1 MQMVVS
7 PAHTARSRRINSAL
21 GVLAALALSVSLGA
35 CQAPVDHA
43 LAAAGA
49 QISGP
54 INASGSRGR
63 TNCAIDGDAADYGP
77 GHGYAWAYLHTPT
90 VISFAGP
97 VEINAVE
104 IVLSD
109 VYMQTYGYRVSVST
123 DGEKWVAVADQTATP
138 ISGWRLHTFE
148 PTVVSHLRLDF
159 TSTSVGAGSYHIVEV
174 GAYRLPAGAQTGP
187 LGKAFARARFARENL
202 RPRLLGI
209 EAAQRALDDQ
219 AFLQAIMRLPDGER
233 IHRVLDDGT
242 GALFYRD
249 GSTLLAAID
258 DDGNMLPDAAG
269 PDGVND
275 CLAISGMRD
284 GRFDRTIDYT
294 DTDGDG
300 DADVMVQTYTTYS
313 TWGRQPFMV
322 LVVDL
327 DDGPLRLWK
336 LHNYGYWQSECQW
349 GSDFAG
355 DGYFVM
361 FRRSRADDAWVASF
375 EAPFCFYNCDDDPY
389 PEETVR
395 LTATGTTLHSVRYSI
410 NADNDVTDGKLYDYD
425 VGVTCLGRPEVP
437 EDAQTTFTHRSGD
450 QAGPFLAWDRARDVV
465 RSLDWA
471 RALLVWDEN
480 DHNVAERDG
489 GEERWEGILN
499 SAYRGFPQEGGPPCG
514 VPNKRFESDAD
525 YSGRMKVYYWP
536 ADGRIHLFGAEVG
549 TLRIDYDYDGVYD
562 MRIEYSDTDGDG
574 FFDRREIDYAGGP
587 SARTIAGPTRYG
599 LTDTDAAD
607 AVMTFDY
614 VGVAEFWPNELRRHV
629 EQTAGLLEQLATT
642 ADVLRL
648 SIPSGPMDFYR
659 NAADREFPFIDR
671 LRASTEARRYYQDIS
686 VEMAFGSLMQAC
698 EQSDAREW
706 AGRLKRARRLWDMGS
721 PLRAAEELARIQP
734 ADR

>member
-1 MQMVVS
+1 MVVS
-7 PAHTARSRRINSAL
+7 LARTTRLRRVIAAP
-21 GVLAALALSVSLGA
+21 GVLVALALSVSLGA

-43 LAAAGA
+43 SAAAGA
-49 QISGP
+49 RITGP

-63 TNCAIDGDAADYGP
+63 TNCAIDGDATDYGP
-77 GHGYAWAYLHTPT
+77 SHGYAWAYLHKPT
-90 VISFAGP
+90 VITLAGP

-109 VYMQTYGYRVSVST
+109 VYMQTYCYRVSLST
-123 DGEKWVAVADQTATP
+123 DGEKWVEVADQTATP

-148 PTVVSHLRLDF
+148 PTVASHLRLDF
-159 TSTSVGAGSYHIVEV
+159 TSTSVETGSYHIVEV
-174 GAYRLPAGAQTGP
+174 GAYRLPAGAKTGP
-187 LGKAFARARFARENL
+187 LGNAFARAQFARESL

-219 AFLQAIMRLPDGER
+219 AMLRETMRLPEDGR

-249 GSTLLAAID
+249 GSTILAAID

-313 TWGRQPFMV
+313 TWGRRPFMV

-361 FRRSRADDAWVASF
+361 FRRNHADDAWTATF
-375 EAPFCFYNCDDDPY
+375 EAPFCFYNGDDDAY

-395 LTATGTTLHSVRYSI
+395 LTATGTTLHSARYSV
-410 NADNDVTDGKLYDYD
+410 NADNDVTEGKLYDYD
-425 VGVTCLGRPEVP
+425 VGITCLGRPEAP

-450 QAGPFLAWDRARDVV
+450 QAGPFVAWDKARETV
-465 RSLDWA
+465 RGLDWA

-480 DHNVAERDG
+480 DHNVAQRDG

-499 SAYRGFPQEGGPPCG
+499 SAYRSFPQEGGPPCG
-514 VPNKRFESDAD
+514 VPNKRFELDAD
-525 YSGRMKVYYWP
+525 YSGRMQVYYWP
-536 ADGRIHLFGAEVG
+536 ADARMHLFGAEVG

-587 SARTIAGPTRYG
+587 SARTITGPTRYG
-599 LTDTDAAD
+599 LTDTDAAEV
-607 AVMTFDY
+607 VMTFDY
-614 VGVAEFWPNELRRHV
+614 AGMAKFWPGELHRHV
-629 EQTAGLLEQLATT
+629 EQTAGLLAQLAAT
-642 ADVLRL
+642 ADALRVD
-648 SIPSGPMDFYR
+648 IPAGPMDFYR
-659 NAADREFPFIDR
+659 NATEREFAYIDR

-698 EQSDAREW
+698 EQSDAGKW

-721 PLRAAEELARIQP
+721 PLRAAEELTRIQP
-734 ADR
+734 TDR